1 MVITDP
7 PLRAGV
13 LVVGAAILD
22 DLTRPTRL
30 LAARRTAPPRLA
42 GGWELP
48 GGKVDPGED
57 PDQALHRELR
67 EELGVTVRLGQQVA
81 PPDGGDWALPPSALL
96 RVWTAQVLDG
106 EPATLQDHDRLL
118 WLDLADAVD
127 AVRWLP
133 ADVPVVR
140 AVRRLT
146 LRR

>member
-1 MVITDP
+1 MTTDP

-13 LVVGAAILD
+13 LVVAAVILD
-22 DLTRPTRL
+22 DLARPTRL

-57 PDQALHRELR
+57 ADRALHRELR
-67 EELGVTVRLGQQVA
+67 EELGVAVRLGRRVA
-81 PPDGGDWALPPSALL
+81 PPDGGDWPLPPSALL

-106 EPATLQDHDRLL
+106 EPAPLQDHDRLL
-118 WLDLADAVD
+118 WLDLQDAVD
-127 AVRWLP
+127 AVGWLP

-146 LRR
+146 LGH